1 MIFFAK
7 RNSLFAKGN
16 GPNDKRNDLF
26 AKGNGPNKKRN
37 DLNGKS
43 ACQLVK
49 TAVE

>member
-7 RNSLFAKGN
+7 RNGLFAKGN
-16 GPNDKRNDLF
+16 GPND
-26 AKGNGPNKKRN
+26 KRN

-49 TAVE
+49 TVVE